1 MDSVR
6 RIRVEDYPEESRATI
21 SALAPILNSFM
32 EQVVNIMDGN
42 IDYENLR
49 RDLVTVDVTTVNG
62 VPTEL
67 TRVKINITGR
77 QVGTDC
83 IRAQNLSNTGDYPEA
98 QPFISFT
105 TTGNLMTI
113 NHVSGLQDNV
123 KYRLTIEVVG
133 E

>member
-62 VPTEL
+62 VPTES
-67 TRVKINITGR
+67 KDG
-77 QVGTDC
+77 
-83 IRAQNLSNTGDYPEA
+83 EA
-98 QPFISFT
+98 YSDHKRRRP
-105 TTGNLMTI
+105 LA
-113 NHVSGLQDNV
+113 
-123 KYRLTIEVVG
+123 
-133 E
+133 